1 MKIPFGIAQTGKAF
15 RNEIV
20 ARQFIFR
27 MREFEQMEMQ
37 FFIKPGTQQEW
48 FAKWKEKRMA
58 WHRAMGLPGENYRWH
73 DHIKMAHY
81 ADAATDIEFK
91 FPMGFKEL
99 EGIHSRTDFDLG
111 NHEKF
116 SGKKLR
122 YFDTETNESY
132 VPYVLETSIGLD
144 RMFLAILSA
153 AYEEEKLESGETRE
167 VLRIP
172 APLAPVKVAVLP
184 LVKKDGLPEKA
195 RAIIDTLK
203 LSFNCQYDEKDSIGK
218 RYRRQDAI
226 GTPYC
231 ITVDHDTLNDDA
243 VTIRER
249 DSMAQERV
257 KITDLER
264 IVGGKVDLRSLL
276 RKL

>member
-1 MKIPFGIAQTGKAF
+1 MPT
-15 RNEIV
+15 
-20 ARQFIFR
+20 
-27 MREFEQMEMQ
+27 
-37 FFIKPGTQQEW
+37 P
-48 FAKWKEKRMA
+48 
-58 WHRAMGLPGENYRWH
+58 PS
-73 DHIKMAHY
+73 
-81 ADAATDIEFK
+81 DIEFK

-99 EGIHSRTDFDLG
+99 EGIHSRTDFDLKQ
-111 NHEKF
+111 HEEF

-132 VPYVLETSIGLD
+132 VPYVVETSIGLD
-144 RMFLAILSA
+144 RMFLAVLSA

-184 LVKKDGLPEKA
+184 LIKKDGLPEKA
-195 RAIIDTLK
+195 RAIIDSLK
-203 LSFNCQYDEKDSIGK
+203 LDHNCQYDEKDSIGK

-231 ITVDHDTLNDDA
+231 ITVDHDSLTDDK
-243 VTIRER
+243 VTIRDR
-249 DSMAQERV
+249 DTMQQERV
-257 KITDLER
+257 AISELGS
-264 IVGGKVDLRSLL
+264 IVSGKVDMRGLL